1 LDINNHKFLERVFH
15 IALTDFLRWATMLIE
30 NTAGKNA
37 FPDYP
42 VRHPKKKI
50 AYPANGW

>member
-1 LDINNHKFLERVFH
+1 
-15 IALTDFLRWATMLIE
+15 MLIE
-30 NTAGKNA
+30 KNAGKNA

-50 AYPANGW
+50 AYPANE